1 MRSTKRQQGAPE
13 HIARTIG
20 AIPYREFDDGPVMA
34 EQREVL
40 IAEYLAKKA
49 VLIANAP
56 EDEQGRK
63 VSAQMLA
70 KMTGREAAGMF
81 FRVYGANALRAF
93 NAMMD
98 RTARRRYE
106 KTFPGVGDLLRRH
119 CPEGRA

>member
-1 MRSTKRQQGAPE
+1 
-13 HIARTIG
+13 
-20 AIPYREFDDGPVMA
+20 MA
-34 EQREVL
+34 QQREVL

-49 VLIANAP
+49 VLIADAP
-56 EDEQGRK
+56 ENEQGRK
-63 VSAQMLA
+63 VMKAQNVA
-70 KMTGREAAGMF
+70 KMTGREAAGMYL
-81 FRVYGANALRAF
+81 RVYGANALRAF